1 MQNKEL
7 FKSVSSTETIDKEG
21 ASSHHKDEHK
31 TPGPTDSSTPLLL
44 VQNPASAIH
53 RGATQHVARSTASNM
68 RGTAVLERGPA
79 VATEEESFTFNPYA
93 SKELDRARS
102 KFPHSQQSSMSVPAY
117 GMPLPTEPVTSSI
130 EDDTVSNPQKS
141 LRSAAVD
148 IQVTSSQSQR
158 GWGRPIIAGIMA
170 FLLAGIGIGTR
181 RRAASKENDIERGET
196 YETTPL
202 LSVAKDRLTAMDS
215 CHLDD
220 TMTMS
225 TPPVLEARRS
235 PHKAI
240 LVSSAVLMP
249 RAEEDVS
256 TEEEKDLVRS
266 AMQNQKE
273 AADAKRAWLKVLR
286 NKRRA
291 RRQKRL
297 LHFKAMKKIRL
308 QRLKAARERT
318 KRKMQ
323 IDFGIPPDPGLE
335 KRNAQDRN
343 EGSVPQRG
351 FRAKDPHRQLSLAMR
366 LLRITLRARRMR
378 RVRRTTKKQKKTIA
392 NASSRRPM

>member
-7 FKSVSSTETIDKEG
+7 FKSVSSTEPINKEG
-21 ASSHHKDEHK
+21 VTSHVKDEHK
-31 TPGPTDSSTPLLL
+31 SPGPTDSSTPLLL

-79 VATEEESFTFNPYA
+79 VATEEESLTFNPYA

-102 KFPHSQQSSMSVPAY
+102 KFPHSQQSSISVPAY
-117 GMPLPTEPVTSSI
+117 GMPLPTDPVTSSI

-148 IQVTSSQSQR
+148 IQVTSSQSER

-181 RRAASKENDIERGET
+181 RKALSKENDIERGET
-196 YETTPL
+196 HETTPL
-202 LSVAKDRLTAMDS
+202 LSVVKDSLTAMDS

-225 TPPVLEARRS
+225 TPSVLEARRS

-240 LVSSAVLMP
+240 LVSNAVLMP

-256 TEEEKDLVRS
+256 TEEKDPVRS

-273 AADAKRAWLKVLR
+273 AADAKRAWLKILR

-297 LHFKAMKKIRL
+297 LHLKAMKKILL
-308 QRLKAARERT
+308 QRLKAARERM

-323 IDFGIPPDPGLE
+323 INFGIAPDPGLE
-335 KRNAQDRN
+335 KRSAQGRN

-351 FRAKDPHRQLSLAMR
+351 FRAKDPHRQISLAMR

-378 RVRRTTKKQKKTIA
+378 RVRRTTQKKIK
-392 NASSRRPM
+392 